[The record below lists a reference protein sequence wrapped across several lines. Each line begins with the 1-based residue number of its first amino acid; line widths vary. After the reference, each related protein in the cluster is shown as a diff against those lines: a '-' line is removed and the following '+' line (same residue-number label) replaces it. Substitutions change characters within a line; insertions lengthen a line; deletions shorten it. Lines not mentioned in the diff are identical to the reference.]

1 METITQMINVKGW
14 KQNGS
19 SVDCTEYGCQGIAKR
34 RVVCVRYRET
44 NQQPEEQ
51 ETPTAKT
58 LINTVGI
65 GPALDTVKQTRPT
78 C

>member
-1 METITQMINVKGW
+1 METITRMLNARGW
-14 KQNGS
+14 KQTGS
-19 SVDCTEYGCQGIAKR
+19 SVDCTEYGCQGTAKR
-34 RVVCVRYRET
+34 RVVYVRYRET
-44 NQQPEEQ
+44 NQRREGQ
-51 ETPTAKT
+51 ETLTAKT